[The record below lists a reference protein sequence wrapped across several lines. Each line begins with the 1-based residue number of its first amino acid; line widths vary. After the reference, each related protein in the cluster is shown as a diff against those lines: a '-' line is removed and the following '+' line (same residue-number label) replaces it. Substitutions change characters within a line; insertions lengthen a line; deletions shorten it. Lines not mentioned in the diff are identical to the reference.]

1 MSYLYNGAR
10 EYIEKMKNDNSGVA
24 VVEVIL
30 ILVVE
35 CYYRININTK
45 WIGRIFIRCEI
56 KDM

>member
-30 ILVVE
+30 ILVD
-35 CYYRININTK
+35 
-45 WIGRIFIRCEI
+45 IFIFNYICVSSI
-56 KDM
+56 